1 MSDDAYQDYIDSL
14 NSASVVTL
22 VISVLHFLFSLI
34 AVGGNITVLTAIWRA
49 PSLQTPSN
57 ILLSGLALADLG
69 VGLVVQPA
77 FTAIHVLIT
86 RKYVRSLLTFF
97 NVASS
102 FLSGISVA
110 SVTALSIDRYLSL
123 HFNLRYKEIVTKT
136 RVKITL
142 ILIWINTG
150 ILTCVWLKSFRVYL
164 FTACAFLSICTILIC
179 FANVKIY
186 SLVRHHKAKIQ
197 DQLQSQ
203 QNIADHIRTAF
214 QTLVLVAVFS
224 LCSAPYLCLM
234 ITIQLIEPNRALWLA
249 LDCSVSL
256 LLINSSL
263 NPFLYCW
270 RNKGMRKAVKRVLRL
285 FWRCFKTEDLE
296 VH

>member
-1 MSDDAYQDYIDSL
+1 MCEDAYQDYIDSL
-14 NSASVVTL
+14 KSASVVT
-22 VISVLHFLFSLI
+22 VFISVLHFVFSLV
-34 AVGGNITVLTAIWRA
+34 AVSGNITVLTAIWRT

-69 VGLVVQPA
+69 VGLVAQPA
-77 FTAIHVLIT
+77 LTAIHVFIT
-86 RKYVRSLLTFF
+86 RNYVCSLLTFF

-102 FLSGISVA
+102 FLSGISVT

-136 RVKITL
+136 RVKNAL

-150 ILTCVWLKSFRVYL
+150 IFTCVWLKSFEAYL

-179 FANVKIY
+179 FANIKIY
-186 SLVRHHKAKIQ
+186 SLVRHHKAKIH

-214 QTLVLVAVFS
+214 QTFVLVVVFT

-270 RNKGMRKAVKRVLRL
+270 RNKGMREAVKKVLRL
-285 FWRCFKTEDLE
+285 FWRCFTTEDLE
-296 VH
+296 EH